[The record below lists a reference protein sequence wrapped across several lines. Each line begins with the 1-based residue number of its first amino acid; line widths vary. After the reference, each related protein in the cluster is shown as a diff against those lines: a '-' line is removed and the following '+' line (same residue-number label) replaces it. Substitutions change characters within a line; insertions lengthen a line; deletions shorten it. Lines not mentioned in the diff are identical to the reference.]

1 MHPSQNFDKIDS
13 FLNSVLNI
21 CILGNLIVGWGV
33 RVIKEGVGTLY
44 QIYRFN
50 GSVNIWGNRI
60 HQSKSWYYLGHPQTS
75 KMEFFAEIVFG
86 KKLLTLQDVTFITNC
101 DSTSIYLFI

>member
-50 GSVNIWGNRI
+50 GGVNIWGNRI
-60 HQSKSWYYLGHPQTS
+60 HQSKSWYYLGYPQTS
-75 KMEFFAEIVFG
+75 KVEFFAEIVFG
-86 KKLLTLQDVTFITNC
+86 
-101 DSTSIYLFI
+101 